1 MMFQI
6 LRFSTQIG
14 SSKIWYDFLLVQAT
28 STPVFNKIRLNIWE
42 DIAWY
47 LDVMIGKLIMFQIL
61 RFSTQIGS
69 SNCFQDTIWLAISI

>member
-28 STPVFNKIRLNIWE
+28 STLVFNKIRLNI
-42 DIAWY
+42 
-47 LDVMIGKLIMFQIL
+47 
-61 RFSTQIGS
+61 
-69 SNCFQDTIWLAISI
+69 